1 LQVLKV
7 CDANKSNEQQLDYDD
22 RNPFVVCTHTFK
34 PIYRGQPMVRCG
46 FCTAPFDPS
55 FKGQV
60 CKICKV
66 AEVGFTGTG
75 LQNSRQQRERG
86 QSRKEESFD
95 DY

>member
-1 LQVLKV
+1 MQVLKV